1 MSDTDEITRLRA
13 EVEQWKQGHAAA
25 CGLAERHMEEK
36 HRLRAENER
45 LRAALREVMDDLT
58 LISKNHWLPVGLLD
72 DVIYVNARAALD
84 GQPAPGKEG
93 A

>member
-1 MSDTDEITRLRA
+1 MTDIVERLHDISAGPSA
-13 EVEQWKQGHAAA
+13 ELEKLGKEAAA
-25 CGLAERHMEEK
+25 EI
-36 HRLRAENER
+36 ER

-84 GQPAPGKEG
+84 GQPAPGKEE

>member
-1 MSDTDEITRLRA
+1 MSEAQMRRISYLRSIVKDRDAEI
-13 EVEQWKQGHAAA
+13 
-25 CGLAERHMEEK
+25 
-36 HRLRAENER
+36 ER

-84 GQPAPGKEG
+84 GQPAPGKEE

>member
-1 MSDTDEITRLRA
+1 MTDIVDRLRDLAAIDNCQTSIEAADEITRLRA
-13 EVEQWKQGHAAA
+13 D
-25 CGLAERHMEEK
+25 
-36 HRLRAENER
+36 NER

-84 GQPAPGKEG
+84 GQPAPGKEE

>member
-1 MSDTDEITRLRA
+1 MSEAQMRRISYLRSIVKDRDAEI
-13 EVEQWKQGHAAA
+13 
-25 CGLAERHMEEK
+25 
-36 HRLRAENER
+36 ER

-84 GQPAPGKEG
+84 GQPAPGKEVK
-93 A
+93 

>member
-1 MSDTDEITRLRA
+1 MSDTKDKLSVFDDNDEITTLRA
-13 EVEQWKQGHAAA
+13 D
-25 CGLAERHMEEK
+25 
-36 HRLRAENER
+36 NER

-84 GQPAPGKEG
+84 GQPAPGKEEV
-93 A
+93 

>member
-1 MSDTDEITRLRA
+1 MTDIVERLRA
-13 EVEQWKQGHAAA
+13 EVTENRRYEVTGTLALEAA
-25 CGLAERHMEEK
+25 GEI
-36 HRLRAENER
+36 ER

-84 GQPAPGKEG
+84 GQPAPGKEE